1 LKGVLETSRPLFYP
15 LQAMTKAEA
24 FKKIKAD
31 FHEALRVY
39 FDAKNSVQGR
49 NDADTVYDIFMNHWR
64 LIEVFDAIGDME
76 PLDDEFSVVDLD
88 EDGLHMAHTY
98 GSVFDS
104 GVLKTLDHDSRQ
116 EIIEACIY
124 ALNAR
129 QVKFENEV
137 RARWYEQGLRDFKG
151 G

>member
-1 LKGVLETSRPLFYP
+1 
-15 LQAMTKAEA
+15 MTKAEA

-31 FHEALRVY
+31 FHEALRAY
-39 FDAKNSVQGR
+39 FDASNSVQGS

-64 LIEVFDAIGDME
+64 LIEVFDAIGDIE
-76 PLDDEFSVVDLD
+76 PQDEDCSVVDLD
-88 EDGLHMAHTY
+88 EDGIHMAHTY

-104 GVLKTLDHDSRQ
+104 GLLKTLDPDSRQ

-124 ALNAR
+124 ALNTR
-129 QVKFENEV
+129 QIKFENEV

-151 G
+151 R